1 MQTIRPIALQRI
13 HGLYDGHDAGAQNGV
28 MLASLIETCNLNQI
42 EPRAD
47 LTGDLTAI
55 VSVPPQNI
63 ETSVNRYPSSLFSAA
78 SFQCPAGGGL
88 EARDP
93 YRSMAV
99 TGCRQGHS
107 LAMQRQ

>member
-1 MQTIRPIALQRI
+1 
-13 HGLYDGHDAGAQNGV
+13 

-55 VSVPPQNI
+55 VSAPQQNI
-63 ETSVNRYPSSLFSAA
+63 ETSVNRYPSSFFSAA
-78 SFQCPAGGGL
+78 SFQFPAGGGL
-88 EARDP
+88 EARGP
-93 YRSMAV
+93 YRSIAV